1 MGMFAFK
8 ELKRDKKSWIKKISI
23 LVMWL
28 ILWQIAACLADNDI
42 LLAGPVDVGKTLGRL
57 LVTREFYKI
66 CLNSMGRILAG
77 FFLAFAMGMLL
88 GGLSY
93 AFPLA
98 DELFKPLVSVL
109 KSIPVASFVVLLLI
123 WQGSENLSV
132 WVSFFVVFPNA
143 CTSMKNGLKA
153 VDFRLLEMADIFRIH
168 GLKRF
173 LYIYRPTLVLFLLS
187 GMEICVGM
195 AFKSGVAA
203 EVIGVPDFS
212 IGERIYISKVYLDTP
227 GLFAWTIALIL
238 LSFFAERLI
247 LKGMSLLLGPAKK
260 YKGGDWQKNSIQN
273 VNSQGNVDL
282 KDNGNVDKRYADKR
296 YGDKEYGYKEY
307 GDKENKNTVVLSHI
321 CKAFGEKEVLS
332 DVSREI
338 KKGGRYILMGP
349 SGSGKTTLLRIIA
362 GLEQAD
368 SGEIKGRPKTA
379 FLFQE
384 DRLLEKEFT
393 ITNIMLTTSG
403 GGKRNIRE
411 SCKEEEIRYGEAIKE
426 LLPESCFY
434 LPVYAL
440 SGGMKR
446 RCALA
451 RTLFY
456 EMDNEDVICLL
467 DEPFSGLDEETK
479 RKTAAFIKK
488 YLKGR
493 TLIVATHD
501 EKDAELLG
509 GRIWNVKK
517 SGLL

>member
-8 ELKRDKKSWIKKISI
+8 ELKRDRKGRIKKAGI
-23 LVMWL
+23 LLMWL
-28 ILWQIAACLADNDI
+28 IIWQIAVCLVDNDI
-42 LLAGPVDVGKTLGRL
+42 LLVGPVDVGKTLGRL
-57 LVTREFYKI
+57 LTTWEFYKI
-66 CLNSMGRILAG
+66 CLNSFQRILVG

-88 GGLSY
+88 GGLAY

-173 LYIYRPTLVLFLLS
+173 LYIYRPTLVLFLIS

-260 YKGGDWQKNSIQN
+260 YKGRDWQKNSIQN

-282 KDNGNVDKRYADKR
+282 KDNGNVDKRYGDKEH
-296 YGDKEYGYKEY
+296 GDKEYG
-307 GDKENKNTVVLSHI
+307 DKGNENAVVLSHI
-321 CKAFGEKEVLS
+321 SKAFGKREVLS

-362 GLEQAD
+362 GLERAD
-368 SGEIKGRPKTA
+368 SGEMKGKPKTA

-403 GGKRNIRE
+403 GGKRNTRE
-411 SCKEEEIRYGEAIKE
+411 SGRGGQIRYGEAMKE

-434 LPVYAL
+434 LPAYAL

-509 GRIWNVKK
+509 GRIWNMKNG
-517 SGLL
+517 GLL